1 MRRKSSAQNL
11 LSSFKS
17 PPLPTSTPSTST
29 FFQQQHHT
37 HPHPHVHHAH
47 AYSNASASAVGTP
60 SGSNP
65 VLVQGGN
72 STAREWDA
80 QSVHSSVEHHS
91 QSHIIPPQNAS
102 GSGSLAGSAGAGPA
116 GVQSPLL
123 NQGPGA
129 SVDSIRDMLQK
140 RIITLTYIR
149 NIHQGQSHW
158 FHTVLVSRQD
168 LDRVFNNTEMRKRTN
183 RFAALGMSLSNLLD
197 IQNPT
202 DLLRALVGTLAEY
215 DQTKEDTDK
224 PKMRTLFKGNRN
236 KRQTGGF
243 AEYTTA
249 SYIDANDTSYLTCP
263 HFPFQLDYH
272 GVLLTL
278 LDVLSETYSRP
289 RSGSP

>member
-1 MRRKSSAQNL
+1 MSATPSDPPPSRPSMRRKSSAQNL

-149 NIHQGQSHW
+149 NIHQGCVRLISW
-158 FHTVLVSRQD
+158 
-168 LDRVFNNTEMRKRTN
+168 
-183 RFAALGMSLSNLLD
+183 LGFD
-197 IQNPT
+197 
-202 DLLRALVGTLAEY
+202 
-215 DQTKEDTDK
+215 
-224 PKMRTLFKGNRN
+224 
-236 KRQTGGF
+236 
-243 AEYTTA
+243 
-249 SYIDANDTSYLTCP
+249 
-263 HFPFQLDYH
+263 
-272 GVLLTL
+272 
-278 LDVLSETYSRP
+278 
-289 RSGSP
+289 